1 MYASAHPLSGIVREL
16 ICLGGMQNVVCRAQ
30 AKVPVVAIYD
40 PELRVTCDM
49 NINNTLALR
58 NTRLVKT
65 YMQMD
70 VRARQLTFAVKQWAA
85 QRALNEAGKL
95 DLGRLYRY

>member
-1 MYASAHPLSGIVREL
+1 MSSNQAAIAEL
-16 ICLGGMQNVVCRAQ
+16 TSPGGMQNVVCRSQ

-40 PELRVTCDM
+40 PDLNVSCDM
-49 NINNTLALR
+49 NVNNTLALR

-70 VRARQLTFAVKQWAA
+70 ERARQLTYAVKHWASV
-85 QRALNEAGKL
+85 RGLNEAGKI
-95 DLGRLYRY
+95 